1 MRDFNPRGS
10 VRPKASHFAGAA
22 NGGSFVRSPPR
33 SLFSDAEE
41 MELASKLL
49 QVTSEA
55 GLEQVLRDLFKKAWR
70 GIEPAGPKV
79 IGPLGGVLK
88 MAAKKA
94 LPSVAPAAG
103 MPFGGPAG
111 MTAADRDLEK
121 CRQLFET
128 SRQFVRSAG
137 KAARAAA
144 SAPTGV
150 SPIAAAQKILA
161 DSAKEKLTRKAASAG
176 LAGIFAGHPLAAA
189 AMKPAAA
196 PGRMAAEKPPTG
208 IQAPGGRICSICELS
223 PGSCQCRKIGRSG
236 RWFRNGSNIVVNC

>member
-1 MRDFNPRGS
+1 MRDFNPKGS

-33 SLFSDAEE
+33 SLLSDAEE

-55 GLEQVLRDLFKKAWR
+55 GLEQVLLDLFKKAWR

-79 IGPLGGVLK
+79 IGPLVGGLK
-88 MAAKKA
+88 MAAQKA

-128 SRQFVRSAG
+128 S
-137 KAARAAA
+137 
-144 SAPTGV
+144 
-150 SPIAAAQKILA
+150 
-161 DSAKEKLTRKAASAG
+161 
-176 LAGIFAGHPLAAA
+176 
-189 AMKPAAA
+189 
-196 PGRMAAEKPPTG
+196 
-208 IQAPGGRICSICELS
+208 
-223 PGSCQCRKIGRSG
+223 
-236 RWFRNGSNIVVNC
+236 